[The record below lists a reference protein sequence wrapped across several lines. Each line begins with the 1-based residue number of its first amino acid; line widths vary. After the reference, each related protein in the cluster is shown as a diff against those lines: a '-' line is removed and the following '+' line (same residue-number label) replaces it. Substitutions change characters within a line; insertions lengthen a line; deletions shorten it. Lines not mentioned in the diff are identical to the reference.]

1 MSEKVFAY
9 GSNMCSGRFRDY
21 KIVPEG
27 PGRAGVLLKY
37 RLVFNKRGQDGSG
50 KASVEPDSGAKVW
63 GVLYT
68 IPDADLK
75 TLDAGEGPGYRR
87 VKMQIRTTDA
97 DATEAW
103 VYIASRPDNEPALHP
118 YTWYK
123 RFLVEGAREHFLP
136 PKYVAEL
143 KSIEAVQDPNGKRD
157 RTKRALVCGAAPRS
171 LVFTK
176 YNGKQFVGAQ
186 LSMSGDRIDTV
197 ARQVRFFDSV
207 MALAELP
214 KMEELP
220 GILAQSQ
227 QSGIT
232 AIWTRARPSPLESNV
247 TAFLT
252 TLAFSNHNDWV
263 RLVRQFFKAHSLKVG
278 TRGRPP
284 LHRAQQK
291 HMTRGFLIDGMIER
305 LGPGVLAKLADSG
318 DEPIEVVLT
327 GMGYS
332 SQEIQVIL
340 QAKNPRDAGCRLF
353 YATMKHIEHV
363 DLKTIRN
370 SYARYQSLRTEKRHT
385 S

>member
-27 PGRAGVLLKY
+27 PGRAGLLLAH
-37 RLVFNKRGQDGSG
+37 RLVFNKKSQDGSG
-50 KASVEPDSGAKVW
+50 KASVERHMGSQVW

-75 TLDAGEGPGYRR
+75 TLDIGEGQGYHRTKLQ
-87 VKMQIRTTDA
+87 VRTTDA
-97 DATEAW
+97 DTAEAW
-103 VYIASRPDNEPALHP
+103 VYVASTPSNDPTLRP

-123 RFLVEGAREHFLP
+123 RFLVEGAREHSLP
-136 PKYVAEL
+136 PKYIAEL
-143 KSIEAVQDPNGKRD
+143 NDIEAVQDPDHKRD
-157 RTKRALVCGAAPRS
+157 RQKRGLTCRS
-171 LVFTK
+171 GRSGLVFTK

-186 LSMSGDRIDTV
+186 LSMSGERIDIV
-197 ARQVRFFDSV
+197 AKQVRFFESV

-214 KMEELP
+214 DMEELP

-227 QSGIT
+227 QSGIA

-247 TAFLT
+247 TALLT
-252 TLAFSNHNDWV
+252 NLAFSNHNEWV

-284 LHRAQQK
+284 LRRAQQK
-291 HMTRGFLIDGMIER
+291 HMTRGILIDRMIER
-305 LGPGVLAKLADSG
+305 LEPGILAKLADSG
-318 DEPIEVVLT
+318 GEPIRVVLS

-340 QAKNPRDAGCRLF
+340 QAKTPRDAGCRLF
-353 YATMKHIEHV
+353 YATMKQIEHV
-363 DLKTIRN
+363 ELKTIRN
-370 SYARYQSLRTEKRHT
+370 SYNKYQSLRKEKRRP